1 MRRLD
6 DISELYRFIWIKTA
20 PRRYYRPH
28 YLRKGV
34 PVFNYIFIKYA
45 NVYPVTYRDGDNSV
59 LTLLLNGTLCIHT
72 VRYAIIQGVSG
83 GTASTVRIEQKK
95 FIWICDIFFNW

>member
-20 PRRYYRPH
+20 PPRYCRPY

-45 NVYPVTYRDGDNSV
+45 NVYPLTYRNTNNNV
-59 LTLLLNGTLCIHT
+59 LLALLNATLNLSSPMHMT
-72 VRYAIIQGVSG
+72 VI
-83 GTASTVRIEQKK
+83 
-95 FIWICDIFFNW
+95 